1 MNNYILSEIHK
12 YDNNSLLDKY
22 RLNLRD
28 LVYLLILWKFLEYKD
43 FIFNLEKEYELR
55 YNGKEIKRT
64 GSSNLDTNN
73 RIEKNL
79 ISLWLISKA
88 WNNICLTN
96 HWEDI
101 LNEIYIKTNW
111 KIIEKIELFLRNH
124 ALISFTIWLL
134 WLIVAIF
141 WLFN

>member
-1 MNNYILSEIHK
+1 MDNYILSEIHK

-28 LVYLLILWKFLEYKD
+28 LVYLLILWKFLEYKN

-55 YNGKEIKRT
+55 YNGKEITRT
-64 GSSNLDTNN
+64 ASSNLDTNN

-79 ISLWLISKA
+79 LSLWLISKT
-88 WNNICLTN
+88 WNSISLTS

-101 LNEIYIKTNW
+101 LNEIYIKTHW
-111 KIIEKIELFLRNH
+111 AITEKIELYLRNH

-134 WLIVAIF
+134 WLIVAIC